1 MWTGCVIVAAFAP
14 VHGKDSQSCLELAG
28 SRQMPNTGEKEER
41 NSQASKWQRGI

>member
-14 VHGKDSQSCLELAG
+14 VHGKDSQSCLESG
-28 SRQMPNTGEKEER
+28 SRQMPNTGKKEER